1 MYKTFYIFLFFILFC
16 CEAKTQTEYITNGS
30 FEQIDSCYGNYA
42 PIGLDVFEWSG
53 CKGWSNPIASS
64 SDLWCFGGKMGI
76 ENPPNV
82 GGFYQYARSGNN
94 YTGIFIGFQSFY
106 NYREYIQTQLTQQL
120 STGKFYEIN
129 FYLSSNAGSCSI
141 SEIGVKFY
149 DVKLKDL
156 SKFQLTKL
164 EGNIEADV
172 TNDKTNFIKDTL
184 GWQKITLNYKA
195 KGNENFMVMGCFID
209 SLNLVCDYSCDTSG
223 WIGQIFPGDYIFIDD
238 VSIIE
243 LPFKDPIIP
252 NVFSPNND
260 GAIDNWYLDLSGYE
274 NISY

>member
-1 MYKTFYIFLFFILFC
+1 
-16 CEAKTQTEYITNGS
+16 
-30 FEQIDSCYGNYA
+30 
-42 PIGLDVFEWSG
+42 
-53 CKGWSNPIASS
+53 
-64 SDLWCFGGKMGI
+64 MGI

-260 GAIDNWYLDLSGYE
+260 GANDNWYLDLSGYE
-274 NISY
+274 NISYSLYNRWGNKIYQTCNSVIKWDGRTTSGEPCNDSVYFYTLEATNPYKEKKQYKGYIQLVR